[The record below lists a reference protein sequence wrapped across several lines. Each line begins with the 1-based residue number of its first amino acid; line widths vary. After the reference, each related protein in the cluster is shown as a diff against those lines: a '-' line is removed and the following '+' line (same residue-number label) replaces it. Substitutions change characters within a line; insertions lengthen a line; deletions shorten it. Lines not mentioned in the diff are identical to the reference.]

1 MKGHIT
7 ALKRT
12 KGFGFI
18 RDSEGRDRFFHAG
31 HVEGTTFDKIQEG
44 HEVEFE
50 AYQESAG
57 KDNCLRARCV
67 RVVV

>member
-18 RDSEGRDRFFHAG
+18 RDSEGRDRFFHANG
-31 HVEGTTFDKIQEG
+31 LEGTTFDQLQEG
-44 HEVEFE
+44 FAVEFE
-50 AYQESAG
+50 PYDQAG
-57 KDNCLRARCV
+57 AKDNGLRARRV
-67 RVVV
+67 RVV

>member
-31 HVEGTTFDKIQEG
+31 NIEGTTFVQVQEG
-44 HEVEFE
+44 YEVEFE
-50 AYQESAG
+50 AYEQPGA
-57 KDNCLRARCV
+57 KDNGLRARRV
-67 RVVV
+67 RVV

>member
-18 RDSEGRDRFFHAG
+18 RDAEGRDRFFHANG
-31 HVEGTTFDKIQEG
+31 LEGTTFDQLQEG
-44 HEVEFE
+44 FAVEFE
-50 AYQESAG
+50 PYDQAG
-57 KDNCLRARCV
+57 AKDNCLRARRV
-67 RVVV
+67 RVV